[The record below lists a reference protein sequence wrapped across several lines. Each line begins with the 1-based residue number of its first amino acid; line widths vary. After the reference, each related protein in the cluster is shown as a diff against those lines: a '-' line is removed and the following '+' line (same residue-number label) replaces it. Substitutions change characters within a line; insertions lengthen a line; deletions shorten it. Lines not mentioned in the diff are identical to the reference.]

1 VLAVAKEV
9 KKKGQTLYLCE
20 ECGIAYREKERAD
33 KCETYCREYHGCN
46 LEIIEHA
53 VPLE

>member
-1 VLAVAKEV
+1 VLAVVKEV
-9 KKKGQTLYLCE
+9 KKKGPTLYLCE
-20 ECGIAYREKERAD
+20 ECGIAYREKEWAD

-53 VPLE
+53 MPLE